1 MHVHEKTVHHNVTS
15 QVSKSGSVIICDIKF
30 DDNLCE
36 LQSPFDFFFFLTF
49 LLLKLVDSN
58 GLCKCFNQGTPRDF
72 NWSPVSRV
80 SIHAF
85 GQ

>member
-1 MHVHEKTVHHNVTS
+1 M
-15 QVSKSGSVIICDIKF
+15 SKSGSVVVCDIEF

-49 LLLKLVDSN
+49 LLKLVFSK

-72 NWSPVSRV
+72 NWSPGSRA